1 MQAFTHALPC
11 NGEFRPK
18 TPFACKHIVQ
28 LYGPDVTS
36 LAANVARFLS
46 DGWQSGDGLLV
57 IATEA
62 NSQAIL
68 LALRSF
74 GLDPDDL
81 RAGGRLHVLDGAT
94 TLAEFCRGDE
104 PDKGL
109 FRLSVG
115 QRVEQLRKNSRSGE
129 VSAYGEMVGLLWT
142 AGRFTAA
149 MALED
154 MWNDVLR
161 STGSKLFCGYPIDV
175 FGPSFHTCDVDAL
188 LSSHT
193 HFVPADT
200 SHALEQAV
208 FRAMREVL
216 PASAGDLEPRIQAE
230 TKTVWAKTLP
240 GEALILWVRQHLSE
254 QADEILGLAQRHYAI
269 ASQTSQTGNR

>member
-1 MQAFTHALPC
+1 MIFEPAAGFMYWTALQ
-11 NGEFRPK
+11 R
-18 TPFACKHIVQ
+18 
-28 LYGPDVTS
+28 
-36 LAANVARFLS
+36 
-46 DGWQSGDGLLV
+46 W
-57 IATEA
+57 
-62 NSQAIL
+62 
-68 LALRSF
+68 RSF
-74 GLDPDDL
+74 
-81 RAGGRLHVLDGAT
+81 AGRT
-94 TLAEFCRGDE
+94 SRS
-104 PDKGL
+104 KGL
-109 FRLSVG
+109 FRLTVG
-115 QRVEQLRKNSRSGE
+115 PRVEQLRKNSRSGE

-175 FGPSFHTCDVDAL
+175 FGRSFHTCDVDAL

-216 PASAGDLEPRIQAE
+216 PESAGDLEPRIKAE
-230 TKTVWAKTLP
+230 TKAVWAKTLP

-269 ASQTSQTGNR
+269 GDSDLTSRQSLTATFLPYPRRVIYNRAKRVIVARNSMTHGR